1 MKQRGYFLFKASRG
15 ATSMETHH
23 APQGTAPS
31 SKKPVIGVLLIHGLN
46 GSRRDLEELELVL
59 QDRGMVTDNMLLP
72 GHGVHVRDMLP
83 LGWHDWAIA
92 VRDELNALKQRCDMV
107 FLVGHSLGGALAL
120 HTAAHEEVAGIV
132 TMCAPLHMHP
142 LTLHAVRI
150 AKYFTPLVPTVR
162 EDVRD
167 PDARRRY
174 TRDVYRW
181 TPMRPVESMFQ
192 FLPTLR
198 GELPQVAVPALIMTS
213 IHDHVVPARDGREI
227 YRHIGSKEKHLVT
240 FHRSFHV
247 IMKDYDREE
256 VFAKTSAFIL
266 RHASKAKS
274 HTVRSADRTA
284 S

>member
-1 MKQRGYFLFKASRG
+1 MD
-15 ATSMETHH
+15 TPHV
-23 APQGTAPS
+23 PQGTEPS

-46 GSRRDLEELELVL
+46 GSRRDLEELELAL
-59 QDRGMVTDNMLLP
+59 QDHGMVTDNMLLP
-72 GHGVHVRDMLP
+72 GHGVRVRDMLP
-83 LGWHDWAIA
+83 LGWHDWANA
-92 VRDELNALKQRCDMV
+92 VRDELQALKQRCDVV
-107 FLVGHSLGGALAL
+107 FIAGHSLGGALAL
-120 HTAAHEEVAGIV
+120 HTAAYEEVAGII

-142 LTLHAVRI
+142 LTLPAVRI
-150 AKYFTPLVPTVR
+150 AKYLTPLVPTVR

-181 TPMRPVESMFQ
+181 TPMRPVESMLQ

-198 GELPQVAVPALIMTS
+198 TELPRVIAPALIMTS

-227 YRHIGSKEKHLVT
+227 YRRIGSKEKHLVT

-256 VFAKTSAFIL
+256 VFAKSTAFIL
-266 RHASKAKS
+266 HHASEARP
-274 HTVRSADRTA
+274 HTVSNADRTA